1 MFQVVGDLDSAVIH
15 FTPLDVSP
23 LRDEFLALSSVE
35 GFENTVKSLKKM
47 IDILE
52 QLLEKA
58 EIDAL
63 SSGVAEVKI

>member
-1 MFQVVGDLDSAVIH
+1 MDGDVDSAVIH
-15 FTPLDVSP
+15 FTPLVVSP
-23 LRDEFLALSSVE
+23 LRDEILALSSVE
-35 GFENTVKSLKKM
+35 GFENNVKTLKKM
-47 IDILE
+47 IDILG